1 MRVLLI
7 HQNFPGQFRQLGP
20 ALLAAGHGVI
30 GLGAR
35 QEPWAETGV
44 PYRSCG
50 GRPDQEMRQTN
61 PEMRMTAQL
70 AQGRRVSGQLKALRG
85 EGWIPDVV
93 VAHPFWGEV
102 LFLDD
107 VFPGVPLVALL
118 ELDFSGLGLERFDA
132 EITANNQ
139 QDFGANLGLRQWADL
154 MAMRRMEVGL
164 TATRFQRSSFPAW
177 LQARIAVIHEGV
189 DLESC
194 RPDPLASFILPDG
207 QRIRRGDPVVSFGS
221 RSLEPLRGFRTF
233 MRALPAL
240 LQGNPAVKVVI
251 VGQEGNCYGPAAP
264 QGSSWK
270 QLFLKELEGQVDLSR
285 IYFIGHLPY
294 GQLLQIFQIS
304 QAHVYLTYPY
314 VLSWSLLEAMACGAL
329 VVGSAT
335 APVQEVVCHGK
346 NGWLVPFFD
355 SNALAQRLLAV
366 LADPAGQEP
375 LRMAARRTVAA
386 SFEQGFC
393 TRSQIALLEA
403 VAAGESLPNMI

>member
-20 ALLAAGHGVI
+20 ALVEAGHGVI

-50 GRPDQEMRQTN
+50 GQPDQEMRQTN

-70 AQGRRVSGQLKALRG
+70 AQGRRVSRQLKALR
-85 EGWIPDVV
+85 EEAWIPDVV

-118 ELDFSGLGLERFDA
+118 ELDFSGLELERFDA
-132 EITANNQ
+132 EIAGANQ

-154 MAMRRMEVGL
+154 MAMRRMQAGL
-164 TATRFQRSSFPAW
+164 TATHFQRSSFPAW

-207 QRIRRGDPVVSFGS
+207 QWIRRGDAVVSFGS
-221 RSLEPLRGFRTF
+221 RSLEPLRGFRT
-233 MRALPAL
+233 ASSSP
-240 LQGNPAVKVVI
+240 
-251 VGQEGNCYGPAAP
+251 GQSGGEGGDCGP
-264 QGSSWK
+264 G
-270 QLFLKELEGQVDLSR
+270 R
-285 IYFIGHLPY
+285 
-294 GQLLQIFQIS
+294 QLL
-304 QAHVYLTYPY
+304 
-314 VLSWSLLEAMACGAL
+314 WSG
-329 VVGSAT
+329 GT
-335 APVQEVVCHGK
+335 PG
-346 NGWLVPFFD
+346 
-355 SNALAQRLLAV
+355 
-366 LADPAGQEP
+366 
-375 LRMAARRTVAA
+375 
-386 SFEQGFC
+386 EQ
-393 TRSQIALLEA
+393 LEA
-403 VAAGESLPNMI
+403 VVFERTRRSGRLESDLFHRSSSLCSIAADLPDQPGPCLSHLSLCVELELAGGDGLWSPRGGICHGASAGGCISRRKWLAGAFF